1 MSRHVPELDGQRVT
15 SIAKAILEADEN
27 AFDQHSKDCPFGA

>member
-1 MSRHVPELDGQRVT
+1 MSDPDEEHVI

-27 AFDQHSKDCPFGA
+27 ALDQSRKRHPFEG

>member
-1 MSRHVPELDGQRVT
+1 MSRQVPDPDQERVT

-27 AFDQHSKDCPFGA
+27 ALDQHSKGRPFGA